1 MSRKEENHPVQE
13 TPEKSQEQEA
23 VQSLGEKIKRFREQK
38 PYTQSELAE
47 QLSVTRQAVSNWER
61 DKTLPDVY
69 TLQQIAALFSMTLDE
84 FMEGTKE
91 SEVTMPKTPG
101 RLAAATGAVIFGYL
115 VAGGMTGHLYVDC
128 VVIMVIIGVFI
139 QLFLH
144 LFFSGSVKTG
154 NFSMLAGYDGKV
166 EYNLEEVKKVLI
178 QMDVHIGCISFGTI
192 LLFGISAFLE
202 ESRWEL
208 TEIILIFAYCV
219 DLCVVPVFY
228 NYRSIDRILVREL
241 DRRIAK
247 AGYFSVVCF
256 LVQVLGFVAVTFA
269 KAELRNMQNNSPES
283 VGYLGWM
290 FLFLAIVI
298 TELFYEQHRIKKKIT
313 ETGSYRPGAVFWLST
328 ALAGAVTVLM
338 YFG

>member
-1 MSRKEENHPVQE
+1 MSWREENASGQE
-13 TPEKSQEQEA
+13 LPKEQEM
-23 VQSLGEKIKRFREQK
+23 VQSLGKKIKYFREQK

-47 QLSVTRQAVSNWER
+47 RLAVTRQTVSSWER
-61 DKTLPDVY
+61 DRTLPDVY
-69 TLQQIAALFSMTLDE
+69 MLQQIAALYGMTLDE

-91 SEVTMPKTPG
+91 AEVTMPKTPG
-101 RLAAATGAVIFGYL
+101 RLLAATGAVIFGYL

-154 NFSMLAGYDGKV
+154 NFSMLAGYDDKV

-219 DLCVVPVFY
+219 DLCAVPVFY
-228 NYRSIDRILVREL
+228 NYRSIDRTLVREL
-241 DRRIAK
+241 DRRITK

-269 KAELRNMQNNSPES
+269 KTELRNMQNNSPES
-283 VGYLGWM
+283 VGYIGWAL
-290 FLFLAIVI
+290 LFLVIVVA
-298 TELFYEQHRIKKKIT
+298 ELLYEQHRVKKKIT
-313 ETGSYRPGAVFWLST
+313 ETGSYRPGMVFWLGT
-328 ALAGAVTVLM
+328 VLTGAVAVLM
-338 YFG
+338 FFG